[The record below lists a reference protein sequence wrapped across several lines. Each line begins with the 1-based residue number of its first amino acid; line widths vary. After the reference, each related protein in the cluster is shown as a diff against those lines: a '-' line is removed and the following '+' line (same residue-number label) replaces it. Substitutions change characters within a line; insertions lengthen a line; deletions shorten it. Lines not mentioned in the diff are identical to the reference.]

1 MFAAKAR
8 VGYFGPQLA
17 FGDHGPPGSP
27 SVPSMD
33 ADRQPEASSRTTLYR
48 WGAFLLVGIVA
59 STIFGPLALMVLS
72 IVAGGAAIWSG
83 ARSAG
88 WPRPVFIVLGS
99 LLVIAP
105 VYLLVDVW
113 FGPFV

>member
-1 MFAAKAR
+1 
-8 VGYFGPQLA
+8 
-17 FGDHGPPGSP
+17 
-27 SVPSMD
+27 MD
-33 ADRQPEASSRTTLYR
+33 ADRQPVPYSRTTLYR
-48 WGAFLLVGIVA
+48 WGALLLVGIVA

-113 FGPFV
+113 FGPFVANPH